1 MERYTYGTSAYK
13 IEDYGYEEAQVER
26 NKAEEAEKESR
37 DSIIRRKFVKSLCIY
52 GLILF
57 MLGAATVYS
66 RVLIMQAESNVM
78 QKEKELAQLTEQNNY
93 KKIRIEQN
101 VDLKKIEELAITKYG
116 MQRPDKNQTI
126 YVNVIQSDYGE
137 VVKSSKQSSMVA
149 KAAE

>member
-1 MERYTYGTSAYK
+1 MERYIHGSSAYK
-13 IEDYGYEEAQVER
+13 IEDYGYEEVEVER
-26 NKAEEAEKESR
+26 RKVEEAEKEDQNR
-37 DSIIRRKFVKSLCIY
+37 IIRRKFVRSLCIY

-66 RVLIMQAESNVM
+66 RVLIMQAESNVVH
-78 QKEKELAQLTEQNNY
+78 KEKELAQLTEQNNN

-116 MQRPDKNQTI
+116 MQRPDKNQTV

-137 VVKSSKQSSMVA
+137 VVKPVKNNKMVVN
-149 KAAE
+149 AAE